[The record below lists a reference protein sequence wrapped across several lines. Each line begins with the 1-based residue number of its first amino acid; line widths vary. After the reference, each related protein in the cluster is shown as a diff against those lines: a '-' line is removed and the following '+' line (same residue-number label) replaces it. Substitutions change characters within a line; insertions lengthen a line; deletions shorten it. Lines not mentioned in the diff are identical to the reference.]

1 MVDWSFLN
9 DPVLRKAVAK
19 ALEHVKRLREKGK
32 PWQDFEL
39 VEIGVPYH
47 VFRRLVYEYDLFE
60 VTYHSNKHTFYK
72 FKVPIEEVEAR
83 LNESD
88 LAEST
93 ATVPEEAKVAKTPD
107 DFWATVEGYEDIKEV
122 FLASLKADSPV
133 HILLVGDPAT
143 GKSVMLMEVERL
155 AGSVFVTAGTATAVG
170 LRDILVDRKPKYLI
184 IDELDKIRDPK
195 DLSVLLTL
203 METGRVIVTKHRER
217 REEHLKTWVFAACN
231 STKNLPRELL
241 DRFLIFHLKP
251 YDRETLK
258 RVIVK
263 ALTMREG
270 VAREL
275 AEYIAEKVANSYGSV
290 RDAVK
295 LARLSKTREDADR
308 FWNIIMKYR
317 KID

>member
-1 MVDWSFLN
+1 LN
-9 DPVLRKAVAK
+9 DPILRKAVVK
-19 ALEHVKRLREKGK
+19 ALEHVKKLREKGR

-47 VFRRLVYEYDLFE
+47 VFRKLVYEHGLFE

-72 FKVPIEEVEAR
+72 FKVPVEEVEAR
-83 LNESD
+83 LNEYD
-88 LAEST
+88 MAEST
-93 ATVPEEAKVAKTPD
+93 ATIPEEAKEAKIPD

-122 FLASLKADSPV
+122 FLASLKADNPV

-143 GKSVMLMEVERL
+143 GKSAMLMEVERL
-155 AGSVFVTAGTATAVG
+155 AGSVFVTAGSATAVG
-170 LRDILVDRKPKYLI
+170 LRDILVDRRPKYLI

-203 METGRVIVTKHRER
+203 METGRVIVVKHRER
-217 REEHLKTWVFAACN
+217 REEHMKTWVFAACN
-231 STKNLPRELL
+231 TAKGLPPELL
-241 DRFLIFHLKP
+241 DRFLVFHLKP

-263 ALTMREG
+263 TLTMREG
-270 VAREL
+270 VARDL
-275 AEYIAEKVANSYGSV
+275 ADYIAEKVANIYGSV

-295 LARLSKTREDADR
+295 LARLAKTKEDVDK
-308 FWNIIMKYR
+308 FLNIILKYR
-317 KID
+317 KSA

>member
-1 MVDWSFLN
+1 MVDWEFLKN
-9 DPVLRKAVAK
+9 PELRKAVVK
-19 ALEHVKRLREKGK
+19 ALEHVKKLREKGK

-39 VEIGVPYH
+39 TEVGVPYH
-47 VFRRLVYEYDLFE
+47 VFRRLVYDYDLFE
-60 VTYHSNKHTFYK
+60 VTYHSNRHTFYK

-83 LNESD
+83 LNEYD
-88 LAEST
+88 FAEST
-93 ATVPEEAKVAKTPD
+93 ATIPEEKKVAKIPD

-122 FLASLKADSPV
+122 FLASLKADNPV

-155 AGSVFVTAGTATAVG
+155 AGSVFVTAGSATGVG
-170 LRDILVDRKPKYLI
+170 LRDILVERKPKYLI

-203 METGRVIVTKHRER
+203 METGRVIVTKHREK
-217 REEHLKTWVFAACN
+217 REEYLKTWVFAACN

-241 DRFLIFHLKP
+241 DRFLIFHLRA

-263 ALTMREG
+263 TLTIREG
-270 VAREL
+270 FAREL

-308 FWNIIMKYR
+308 FWSIIMKYR